1 MKILSRSVPECSCML
16 LVHML
21 LRESCQQAVQNLGKV
36 GDKGEEAKK
45 EEGKMR
51 VGEEVYSKKEDK
63 VQKRESQK
71 DGEVETFRT
80 RHMYLAL
87 PLGLV

>member
-51 VGEEVYSKKEDK
+51 G
-63 VQKRESQK
+63 
-71 DGEVETFRT
+71 
-80 RHMYLAL
+80 
-87 PLGLV
+87 GLVSFPGHPLRQWAWE